1 MATTLATPNTLLGTL
16 RPERGAARTLT
27 TLAVVVLGALVL
39 TASAKISVPV
49 WPVPV
54 TLQTLAVAVLA
65 AAFGWRV
72 GVATV
77 ALYIAQGLAGLPVF
91 ATGGGPAYVFAPS
104 FGFIVGWLPMA
115 YIVGRAADLGVSNKP
130 LPLFGVMVLGN
141 AVGFLCGFLW
151 LMVVAAMIVGSG
163 AELPG
168 WLAADDLVGTAFRGA
183 VQPFVAWDI
192 LKMALAAL
200 TVTGAW
206 ALVKRLRRG

>member
-1 MATTLATPNTLLGTL
+1 MATPLATPNTLLGTL
-16 RPERGAARTLT
+16 SPSGAGPRVLT
-27 TLAVVVLGALVL
+27 TLAVVVLGTLVL

-91 ATGGGPAYVFAPS
+91 ATGGGPGYVFAPS

-115 YIVGRAADLGVSNKP
+115 FIIGRAADLGVSNRP
-130 LPLFGVMVLGN
+130 FSLFGIMVAGN
-141 AVGFLCGFLW
+141 AIGFICGFLW
-151 LMVVAAMIVGSG
+151 LMAVAAMLVNSG

-168 WLAADDLVGTAFRGA
+168 WLDASDLAGTAFRGA
-183 VQPFVAWDI
+183 VQPFVVWDLI
-192 LKMALAAL
+192 KMAFAAL

-206 ALVKRLRRG
+206 MLVKRLGRR